1 MTCSFAKEYS
11 SSAFTDVEN
20 EFITAYMPYAKGETL
35 KVYLYG
41 LYLCAHPEQD
51 KSLSEIAEALSVS
64 EEDVIG
70 SFRFWEEFGILSVL
84 SENPL
89 NVSYL
94 SVKNVYR
101 SKPRKYKAEK
111 YSDFTKAIQT
121 IITERMISTGEYT
134 EYFNLMETFGI
145 KPEAMLMIVKYCVDM
160 KGADIGYRYI
170 SAVARDFG
178 NRGVTTVEKI
188 EKELASYSLHTAEL
202 EKILKALSSRKKP
215 DVEDQNYFKK
225 WTEEL
230 CFEPENVIYAAS
242 LLKKGSTANLDS
254 LIMELY
260 SAKRLTKSEISDY
273 MQKKRG
279 IYELTLKINRALS
292 VYVEVIDTEIENYTS
307 KWLSYGFIDDALLII
322 ANHCFKSGKNSL
334 RDMDELIDYL
344 RTRGFIDV
352 AAVNDYFEQQ
362 KTADEFISK
371 LLITCG
377 LNRRPTPWD
386 RENLSMWKNWN
397 FSEEMIME
405 AAKLSSG
412 KGSPVAYMNGVL
424 SKWKNSGIFT
434 SAQAESSF
442 VNGEVSQEDYNREYA
457 RRRSVAASKAQKNVD
472 KAMSTNGFAAVYERL
487 SSIERDLAFAE
498 LSGNAETLSSLEK
511 EKAELSVKTENI
523 LKSIGLSLNQ
533 LSPVYSCKKCNDTG
547 YVGSHRCDCFDKTTE

>member
-94 SVKNVYR
+94 SVKSVYR

-178 NRGVTTVEKI
+178 NRGITTVEKI

-511 EKAELSVKTENI
+511 EKAELSVKAENI